1 MATVETT
8 VTISVSDKG
17 MSLEAL
23 EAAIAAALA
32 QAGRQLLQAACEAME
47 ATQREQV
54 SRSRAH
60 KPRGTHLL
68 TRFGWVRL
76 VRRQVRDPVTGRY
89 ACPLDRTLGLRPHQ
103 HASPWVRDQAIALA
117 TRVTYRQAAHLL
129 GALLDVPLDHRM
141 LYRWIQQ
148 AGGTVVAEEDAHQAA
163 VFVHGE
169 VPPTDPAI
177 REIVVAE
184 VDGTFLRAQH
194 DEAPEFEVRLG
205 VLASGKALESL
216 TATHR
221 RYRLQE
227 RVCYAG
233 VEPAQAFGERLF
245 LTGERHLGLSRAQHL
260 LLIGDGA
267 DWIEALAGS
276 HRWKATYQLD
286 WWHLRR
292 AITNAFPG
300 QPRVIRRLLRHLHTG
315 RGDRLPA
322 LIRALKVARR
332 GDPLSLD
339 TLLGYVRANAHGL
352 YGADQ
357 LRPHLSP
364 AARLVAVHGS
374 GAVEKH
380 IELVIGRRFKGRG
393 MRWSRRGANRL
404 LKLRLRQLQAAA

>member
-8 VTISVSDKG
+8 VTISVPDDG

-23 EAAIAAALA
+23 EAAITTALT
-32 QAGRQLLQAACEAME
+32 QAGQRLLLAACQAVEE
-47 ATQREQV
+47 RQPQR
-54 SRSRAH
+54 RAS

-76 VRRQVRDPVTGRY
+76 VRGQMRHPVTGRY
-89 ACPLDRTLGLRPHQ
+89 ACPLDEILGLHPHQ
-103 HASPWVRDQAIALA
+103 HVSPWVRDHAVAFA
-117 TRVTYRQAAHLL
+117 TRMTYRQAAHLL
-129 GALLDVPLDHRM
+129 GGLLDVSLDHRT
-141 LYRWIQQ
+141 LYRWVQQ
-148 AGGTVVAEEDAHQAA
+148 AGAEVVTGEDVQHTA
-163 VFVHGE
+163 VFVDGALPESH
-169 VPPTDPAI
+169 PTV

-194 DEAPEFEVRLG
+194 EEVPDFEVRLG
-205 VLASGKALESL
+205 ILASGKALVSR
-216 TATHR
+216 TAKHR

-233 VEPAQAFGERLF
+233 VEPAHAFGERLF
-245 LTGERHLGLSRAQHL
+245 LAGERHLGLSRAQHL

-276 HRWKATYQLD
+276 QRWKATYQLD

-292 AITNAFPG
+292 AIAETFPG

-315 RGDRLPA
+315 RGQRLPA
-322 LIRALKVARR
+322 LIRALKVAGR
-332 GDPLSLD
+332 GDPLRLE
-339 TLLGYVRANAHGL
+339 TLLGYVQTNAHGF
-352 YGADQ
+352 YGADH

-364 AARLVAVHGS
+364 HARLVAVHGS

-393 MRWSRRGANRL
+393 MRWSRAGANRL
-404 LKLRLRQLQAAA
+404 LKLRLRQLHVTA